1 MYKVAG
7 LFISFFTALI
17 AAIVAAMVLISTIKY
32 GFESILLMG
41 LAALLVLALG
51 AFFYYQISPQDK

>member
-1 MYKVAG
+1 MGKIAG
-7 LFISFFTALI
+7 LFISFFTSLI

-41 LAALLVLALG
+41 LAALFVLALG
-51 AFFYYQISPQDK
+51 AFFYYQISSQD